1 MTVRG
6 YPLSA
11 VWYAGRM
18 RDLPEH
24 QTPAGSEP
32 RRRREDRMLAETSR
46 VEAFSDGVFAI
57 AATLLVLTLTVP
69 TVREAASGR
78 LLWHELL
85 DRWPTYFAFVV
96 SFISILVMWASHHNI
111 FTLIRRVD
119 HTFLLINGV
128 VLMGVTVIPFPTEL
142 LAQHLGHPGEHVAAA
157 VYSAVALII
166 ALGFNA
172 LWYWAR
178 RDGHLLEPDIPA
190 RTLRLFTRQYAVGPL
205 VYLAAFGVSF
215 FSAWGSLAIFVLVLV
230 FYAVPTPATAPLDS
244 EE

>member
-1 MTVRG
+1 MRLR
-6 YPLSA
+6 P
-11 VWYAGRM
+11 VWYAEPVHE
-18 RDLPEH
+18 LPED
-24 QTPAGSEP
+24 QTAAAAEP
-32 RRRREDRMLAETSR
+32 GRQRVDRLLAETSR

-85 DRWPTYFAFVV
+85 QRWPTYFAFVV
-96 SFISILVMWASHHNI
+96 SFVSILVMWASHHNI

-128 VLMGVTVIPFPTEL
+128 VLMGVTVIPFSTEL

-157 VYSAVALII
+157 IYSGVALII

-178 RDGHLLEPDIPA
+178 RRGGHLIEPDIPA
-190 RTLRLFTRQYAVGPL
+190 RTMRLFTRQYAVGPL
-205 VYLAAFGVSF
+205 VYLAALGVSF
-215 FSAWGSLAIFVLVLV
+215 VSAWGSLAIFVLVLV
-230 FYAVPTPATAPLDS
+230 FYAIPTPATAPLDAD
-244 EE
+244 E

>member
-1 MTVRG
+1 M
-6 YPLSA
+6 PLSA
-11 VWYAGRM
+11 VWYAGSV
-18 RDLPEH
+18 DESPKY
-24 QTPAGSEP
+24 QTAAAGEP
-32 RRRREDRMLAETSR
+32 RRRREDRLLAETSR

-96 SFISILVMWASHHNI
+96 SFVSILVMWASHHNI

-128 VLMGVTVIPFPTEL
+128 VLMGVTVIPFSTEL

-157 VYSAVALII
+157 IYSGVALII

-172 LWYWAR
+172 LWHWAR
-178 RDGHLLEPDIPA
+178 RRGGHLLEPDIPA
-190 RTLRLFTRQYAVGPL
+190 RTRRLFTRQYAVGPL
-205 VYLAAFGVSF
+205 VYLASLGVSF
-215 FSAWGSLAIFVLVLV
+215 VSAWGSLAIFVLVLV
-230 FYAVPTPATAPLDS
+230 FYAIPTPATAPLDA

>member
-1 MTVRG
+1 MDES
-6 YPLSA
+6 PK
-11 VWYAGRM
+11 
-18 RDLPEH
+18 D
-24 QTPAGSEP
+24 QTAAEAEP
-32 RRRREDRMLAETSR
+32 VRRREDRLLAETSR

-85 DRWPTYFAFVV
+85 QRWPTYFAFVV
-96 SFISILVMWASHHNI
+96 SFVSILVMWASHHNI

-119 HTFLLINGV
+119 HRFLLINGV
-128 VLMGVTVIPFPTEL
+128 VLLGVTVIPFSTEL

-157 VYSAVALII
+157 IYSAVALVI

-178 RDGHLLEPDIPA
+178 RGGHLLEPGIPA

-205 VYLAAFGVSF
+205 VYLAALGVSF
-215 FSAWGSLAIFVLVLV
+215 VSAWGSLAIFVLVLV
-230 FYAVPTPATAPLDS
+230 FYAIPTPATAPLDG

>member
-1 MTVRG
+1 VDDV
-6 YPLSA
+6 A
-11 VWYAGRM
+11 
-18 RDLPEH
+18 EH
-24 QTPAGSEP
+24 QTPAESGP
-32 RRRREDRMLAETSR
+32 GRWRRDRLLAETSR

-85 DRWPTYFAFVV
+85 DRWPTYFAFAV
-96 SFISILVMWASHHNI
+96 SFVSILVMWASHHNI

-128 VLMGVTVIPFPTEL
+128 VLMGVTVIPFSTEL
-142 LAQHLGHPGEHVAAA
+142 LAQHLGHPGQYVAAA

-178 RDGHLLEPDIPA
+178 RGGHLLEPDIPA
-190 RTLRLFTRQYAVGPL
+190 RTMRLFTRQYAVGPL
-205 VYLAAFGVSF
+205 VYLAALGVSF
-215 FSAWGSLAIFVLVLV
+215 VSAWGSLAIFILVLV
-230 FYAVPTPATAPLDS
+230 FYAVPTPATAPLDAG
-244 EE
+244 E

>member
-1 MTVRG
+1 M
-6 YPLSA
+6 P
-11 VWYAGRM
+11 
-18 RDLPEH
+18 DLPEH
-24 QTPAGSEP
+24 QTPAGGEP

>member
-1 MTVRG
+1 MR
-6 YPLSA
+6 LCA
-11 VWYAGRM
+11 VWYAGPVH
-18 RDLPEH
+18 DLPED
-24 QTPAGSEP
+24 QMAAEDEP
-32 RRRREDRMLAETSR
+32 GRRRVDRLLAETSR

-85 DRWPTYFAFVV
+85 QRWPTYFAFVV
-96 SFISILVMWASHHNI
+96 SFVSILVMWASHHNI

-128 VLMGVTVIPFPTEL
+128 VLMGVTVIPFSTEL

-157 VYSAVALII
+157 IYSGVALII

-178 RDGHLLEPDIPA
+178 RRGGHLLELEIPA
-190 RTLRLFTRQYAVGPL
+190 RTMRLFTRQYAVGPL
-205 VYLAAFGVSF
+205 VYLAALGVSF
-215 FSAWGSLAIFVLVLV
+215 VSAWGSLAIFVLVLV
-230 FYAVPTPATAPLDS
+230 FYAIPTPATAPLDAD
-244 EE
+244 E

>member
-1 MTVRG
+1 
-6 YPLSA
+6 LSV
-11 VWYAGRM
+11 VWYAGQVD
-18 RDLPEH
+18 DLSED
-24 QTPAGSEP
+24 QTDAEGEP
-32 RRRREDRMLAETSR
+32 QRRREDRLLAETSR

-96 SFISILVMWASHHNI
+96 SFVSILVMWASHHNI

-128 VLMGVTVIPFPTEL
+128 VLMGVTVVPFSTEL
-142 LAQHLGHPGEHVAAA
+142 LAQHLGHRGEHVAAA

-178 RDGHLLEPDIPA
+178 RGEHLLEPGIPA
-190 RTLRLFTRQYAVGPL
+190 RTMRLFTRQYAVGPL
-205 VYLAAFGVSF
+205 VYVAAFGVSF
-215 FSAWGSLAIFVLVLV
+215 VSAWGSLAIFVLVLV
-230 FYAVPTPATAPLDS
+230 FYAIPTPATAPLDA

>member
-1 MTVRG
+1 MRLR
-6 YPLSA
+6 P
-11 VWYAGRM
+11 VWYAEPVHE
-18 RDLPEH
+18 LPED
-24 QTPAGSEP
+24 QTAAAAEP
-32 RRRREDRMLAETSR
+32 GRQRVDRLLAETSR

-69 TVREAASGR
+69 SVREAASGR

-85 DRWPTYFAFVV
+85 QRWPTYFAFVV
-96 SFISILVMWASHHNI
+96 SFVSILVMWASHHNI

-128 VLMGVTVIPFPTEL
+128 VLMGVTVIPFSTEL

-157 VYSAVALII
+157 IYSGVALII

-178 RDGHLLEPDIPA
+178 RRGGHLLELEIPA
-190 RTLRLFTRQYAVGPL
+190 RTMRLFTRQYAVGPL
-205 VYLAAFGVSF
+205 VYLAALGVSF
-215 FSAWGSLAIFVLVLV
+215 VSAWGSLAIFVLVLV
-230 FYAVPTPATAPLDS
+230 FYAIPTPATAPLDAD
-244 EE
+244 E

>member
-1 MTVRG
+1 MRLR
-6 YPLSA
+6 P
-11 VWYAGRM
+11 VWYAEPVHE
-18 RDLPEH
+18 LPEDP
-24 QTPAGSEP
+24 TAAAAEP
-32 RRRREDRMLAETSR
+32 GRQRVDRLLAETSR

-85 DRWPTYFAFVV
+85 QRWPTYFAFVV
-96 SFISILVMWASHHNI
+96 SFVSILVMWASHHNI

-128 VLMGVTVIPFPTEL
+128 VLMGVTVIPFSTEL

-157 VYSAVALII
+157 IYSGVALII

-178 RDGHLLEPDIPA
+178 RRGGHLIEPDIPA
-190 RTLRLFTRQYAVGPL
+190 RTMRLFTRQYAVGPL
-205 VYLAAFGVSF
+205 VYLAALGVSF
-215 FSAWGSLAIFVLVLV
+215 VSAWGSLAIFVLVLV
-230 FYAVPTPATAPLDS
+230 FYAIPTPATAPLDAD
-244 EE
+244 E

>member
-1 MTVRG
+1 MR
-6 YPLSA
+6 LCA
-11 VWYAGRM
+11 VWYAGPVH
-18 RDLPEH
+18 DLPED
-24 QTPAGSEP
+24 QTAAEDEP
-32 RRRREDRMLAETSR
+32 GRRRVDRLLAETSR

-85 DRWPTYFAFVV
+85 QRWPTYFAFVV
-96 SFISILVMWASHHNI
+96 SFVSILVMWASHHNI

-128 VLMGVTVIPFPTEL
+128 VLMGVTVIPFSTEL

-157 VYSAVALII
+157 IYSGVALII

-178 RDGHLLEPDIPA
+178 RRGGHLIEPDVPA
-190 RTLRLFTRQYAVGPL
+190 RTMRLFTRQYAVGPL
-205 VYLAAFGVSF
+205 VYLAALGVSF
-215 FSAWGSLAIFVLVLV
+215 VSAWGSLAIFVLVLV
-230 FYAVPTPATAPLDS
+230 FYAIPTPATAPLDAD
-244 EE
+244 E

>member
-1 MTVRG
+1 MD
-6 YPLSA
+6 
-11 VWYAGRM
+11 
-18 RDLPEH
+18 DLPEH
-24 QTPAGSEP
+24 QTPTESGLG
-32 RRRREDRMLAETSR
+32 RWRQDRLLAETSR

-85 DRWPTYFAFVV
+85 DRWPTYFAFAV
-96 SFISILVMWASHHNI
+96 SFVSILVMWASHHNI

-128 VLMGVTVIPFPTEL
+128 VLMGVTVIPFSTEL

-157 VYSAVALII
+157 VYSAVALVI
-166 ALGFNA
+166 ALGFNV

-178 RDGHLLEPDIPA
+178 RGGHLLEPDIPA
-190 RTLRLFTRQYAVGPL
+190 PMMRQFTRQYAVGPL
-205 VYLAAFGVSF
+205 VYLAALGMSF
-215 FSAWGSLAIFVLVLV
+215 VSAWGSLAIFVLVLI
-230 FYAVPTPATAPLDS
+230 FYAVPTPATAPLDVDD
-244 EE
+244 

>member
-1 MTVRG
+1 MH
-6 YPLSA
+6 
-11 VWYAGRM
+11 
-18 RDLPEH
+18 DLPED
-24 QTPAGSEP
+24 QTAAEDEP
-32 RRRREDRMLAETSR
+32 GRRRVDRLLAETSR

-85 DRWPTYFAFVV
+85 QRWPTYFAFVV
-96 SFISILVMWASHHNI
+96 SFVSILVMWASHHNI

-128 VLMGVTVIPFPTEL
+128 VLMGVTVIPFSTEL

-157 VYSAVALII
+157 IYSGVALII

-178 RDGHLLEPDIPA
+178 RRGGHLLEPGIPA
-190 RTLRLFTRQYAVGPL
+190 RTMRLFTRQYGVGPL
-205 VYLAAFGVSF
+205 VYLAALGVSVV
-215 FSAWGSLAIFVLVLV
+215 SAWGSLAIFVLVLV
-230 FYAVPTPATAPLDS
+230 FYAIPTPATAPLDA